1 MAFGESAFIMGAS
14 LTAINVAFI
23 VITAVAARTIGL
35 GVAEINILGGPTL
48 ISFHFG
54 GTKIAV
60 KSLPIGSGLT
70 FREHGATREDRNS
83 ASEPARY
90 LEDLNSWQRIL
101 LALSAPIGFFLIAL
115 PLVGSSIGHHN
126 ATALPDIYLGAIK
139 PTTTGVEL
147 LQRYVD
153 AWHLAPLMALGILAA
168 KYSVYLL
175 VPTAGSPGFIAT
187 ATLLKSAF
195 GYEPPGDFNLLV
207 AIPLFLPPLIVL
219 GGWSL
224 ATFFFL
230 YPLLD
235 AAV

>member
-1 MAFGESAFIMGAS
+1 MEFGESVFIIGAS
-14 LTAINVAFI
+14 LTAINVAFTA
-23 VITAVAARTIGL
+23 ITAVAARIIGL

-48 ISFHFG
+48 VSFHLG

-70 FREHGATREDRNS
+70 FRERNATGEDRNS
-83 ASEPARY
+83 ISTTVRY
-90 LEDLNSWQRIL
+90 LEDLNGWQRIL

-115 PLVGSSIGHHN
+115 PLVGSSIGHHD
-126 ATALPDIYLGAIK
+126 ATALPDIYLGAIR
-139 PTTTGVEL
+139 PTTMGVEL

-153 AWHLAPLMALGILAA
+153 AWHMAPLTALGILAA

-187 ATLLKSAF
+187 ATFLKSAF
-195 GYEPPGDFNLLV
+195 GYEPPSDFNLLV
-207 AIPLFLPPLIVL
+207 AIPLFLPPLLVL